1 MTKLEF
7 QFDKQS
13 HEKYYIQLYK
23 IFTNKI
29 SSGVLKAGSKMPS
42 IRKTALNL
50 KININTVLQAYNLL
64 EQNGYIEKIHGKGS
78 YVKKISDFSLDQ
90 KVKPLLDSFKHGQI
104 IKNKI
109 INFSNGT
116 PPSEYFPAAIY
127 QDLSNRIINTYHGDI
142 FSYQD
147 VQGVLSLRKVLA
159 DDLEKDD
166 IFVNPEEII
175 ITSGTQ
181 QSLDIILKL
190 FKNSSNLTVGLSA
203 PTYPNALNIFSNS
216 CNIKS
221 IDLKN
226 DGWNM
231 EEFEEILKREK
242 IKLVYEVINF
252 QNPTGIKWS
261 DSKKQKLLKLAKK
274 YDFYIIEDDSFSEFY
289 YTDNRPFPLKS
300 FDQVDHERIIYIKT
314 YSKSIMPGLGLAL
327 VIPPKK
333 LIEKSIFIKY
343 GLDTN
348 TSGLN
353 QKILELFIKEQYLE
367 EHLTFLRQEF
377 KEKYLYM
384 IKLLS
389 EVPYITVLNIPE
401 GGFFIWILLSQHIK
415 GELFYEKCKESN
427 LSILPGSVFYND
439 KLSTYKIRLTFVSAN
454 LKEIK
459 EGIETIK
466 NILLTCA
473 PPKNNKSKIIL

>member
-1 MTKLEF
+1 MKTLEF
-7 QFDKQS
+7 QFNKQS

-29 SSGVLKAGSKMPS
+29 SSRILLAGSKMPS

-64 EQNGYIEKIHGKGS
+64 EQNGYIEKIPGKGS
-78 YVKKISDFSLDQ
+78 YVKSISNFSLDQ
-90 KVKPLLDSFKHGQI
+90 KVKPLIDNFKCGQI
-104 IKNKI
+104 VENKV

-116 PPSEYFPAAIY
+116 PPSEYFPAALY
-127 QDLSNRIINTYHGDI
+127 QELANRIINIYHGEI

-147 VQGVLSLRKVLA
+147 FQGVLSLRKVLS
-159 DDLEKDD
+159 DELEKDD
-166 IFVNPEEII
+166 IFINPEEII
-175 ITSGTQ
+175 VTSGTQ
-181 QSLDIILKL
+181 QSLDIVLKL
-190 FKNSSNLTVGLSA
+190 FRSSSNLTVALSA

-216 CNIKS
+216 CKIKS

-231 EEFEEILKREK
+231 EEFEEILKQEK
-242 IKLVYEVINF
+242 IKLVYEVFNF

-261 DSKKQKLLKLAKK
+261 DSKKKQLLKLAEK
-274 YDFYIIEDDSFSEFY
+274 YNFYIIEDDSFSEFY
-289 YTDNRPFPLKS
+289 YTENRPFPLKS
-300 FDQVDHERIIYIKT
+300 FDKSGYERVIYVKT

-327 VIPPKK
+327 LIPPKK

-353 QKILELFIKEQYLE
+353 QKILELFIKEKYLK
-367 EHLTFLRQEF
+367 EHLDFLRNEF

-384 IKLLS
+384 LKLLS
-389 EVPYITVLNIPE
+389 EVPYITVLNVPE

-415 GELFYEKCKESN
+415 GELFYEKCKDAN

-454 LKEIK
+454 LNEIK
-459 EGIETIK
+459 EGIDTIK
-466 NILLTCA
+466 TILLKCA
-473 PPKNNKSKIIL
+473 SPKNIKSKIIL

>member
-1 MTKLEF
+1 MVKIEF
-7 QFDKQS
+7 QFKKQS

-23 IFTNKI
+23 IFANKI
-29 SSGVLKAGSKMPS
+29 SFGILKPGSKMPS
-42 IRKTALNL
+42 IRKTALDW

-78 YVKKISDFSLDQ
+78 YVKNILDFSLDQ
-90 KVKPLLDSFKHGQI
+90 KVKPLLDSFKHGQVVE
-104 IKNKI
+104 NKI

-127 QDLSNRIINTYHGDI
+127 QELSNKIINNYHGEI

-147 VQGVLSLRKVLA
+147 VQGVLSLRKLLA
-159 DDLEKDD
+159 DELEKDD
-166 IFVNPEEII
+166 IFVNSEEII

-190 FKNSSNLTVGLSA
+190 FKNSSNLTVALSA

-216 CNIKS
+216 CNIKP

-231 EEFEEILKREK
+231 EEFEEILKQEK

-261 DSKKQKLLKLAKK
+261 DSKKQQLLKLAEK

-289 YTDNRPFPLKS
+289 YTQERPFPLKS
-300 FDQVDHERIIYIKT
+300 FDKIDHERVIYVRT

-327 VIPPKK
+327 LIPPKK
-333 LIEKSIFIKY
+333 FI
-343 GLDTN
+343 
-348 TSGLN
+348 
-353 QKILELFIKEQYLE
+353 
-367 EHLTFLRQEF
+367 
-377 KEKYLYM
+377 
-384 IKLLS
+384 
-389 EVPYITVLNIPE
+389 
-401 GGFFIWILLSQHIK
+401 
-415 GELFYEKCKESN
+415 
-427 LSILPGSVFYND
+427 
-439 KLSTYKIRLTFVSAN
+439 
-454 LKEIK
+454 
-459 EGIETIK
+459 
-466 NILLTCA
+466 
-473 PPKNNKSKIIL
+473 

>member
-1 MTKLEF
+1 
-7 QFDKQS
+7 
-13 HEKYYIQLYK
+13 
-23 IFTNKI
+23 
-29 SSGVLKAGSKMPS
+29 
-42 IRKTALNL
+42 
-50 KININTVLQAYNLL
+50 
-64 EQNGYIEKIHGKGS
+64 
-78 YVKKISDFSLDQ
+78 
-90 KVKPLLDSFKHGQI
+90 
-104 IKNKI
+104 
-109 INFSNGT
+109 
-116 PPSEYFPAAIY
+116 
-127 QDLSNRIINTYHGDI
+127 
-142 FSYQD
+142 
-147 VQGVLSLRKVLA
+147 
-159 DDLEKDD
+159 
-166 IFVNPEEII
+166 
-175 ITSGTQ
+175 
-181 QSLDIILKL
+181 
-190 FKNSSNLTVGLSA
+190 
-203 PTYPNALNIFSNS
+203 
-216 CNIKS
+216 
-221 IDLKN
+221 
-226 DGWNM
+226 
-231 EEFEEILKREK
+231 REK

-300 FDQVDHERIIYIKT
+300 FDQVDHERVIYIKT